1 MTAALDLGSLNAL
14 EREHL
19 HVFVAGPG
27 KGEGIAVALP
37 GEGWLLVDGCTTAD
51 GKIPLEEI
59 VTRFRVRDD
68 EPVLAMVLTHPHD
81 DHAGGFA
88 ELIDSLRPRTIAL
101 AGLGSGKPDLRDEMK
116 ERLDR
121 ARAGIEKVR
130 TNAVLAAFAAI
141 ERWEESHPGSVISL
155 HDGLAIPVPDGRA
168 SVVARAPDVEGLAAL
183 LANWKPAHANHVSIV
198 LELEFG
204 ATRVVLSGDLPR
216 YDKATSVPTGWDL
229 VMARRPELG
238 EHTALKIPH
247 HGSAAATH
255 PSLMRALPNGAK
267 DGRAWVVTPYNSS
280 RLPRVADLDGLPQI
294 LSWKPCVLLTAVPAS
309 KAVQAVEKNE
319 ESPGLVKLEQLV
331 SRVALQPTGHQF
343 LDSAGVDVTPG
354 DAVDPMDPIWCVAM
368 DNEARLVGR
377 WRGQAALELVP

>member
-14 EREHL
+14 DREHL

-59 VTRFRVRDD
+59 VTRFRASDD

-101 AGLGSGKPDLRDEMK
+101 AGLGSGKPDLRAE
-116 ERLDR
+116 
-121 ARAGIEKVR
+121 VR
-130 TNAVLAAFAAI
+130 RHLRTGSVLAAYVAI
-141 ERWEESHPGSVISL
+141 ERWEESHPGAVISL
-155 HDGLAIPVPDGRA
+155 HEGLEIPIPEGRA
-168 SVVARAPDVEGLAAL
+168 SVVARAPDAWGLEAAFARWSRDL
-183 LANWKPAHANHVSIV
+183 ANHVSIV

-216 YDKATSVPTGWDL
+216 YVTGTTSPVATGWDL

-267 DGRAWVVTPYNSS
+267 DERAWIVTPYNSS

-377 WRGQAALELVP
+377 WRGQAALELIP